1 MPQPTRYEQQF
12 LDALQAIFIG
22 AKVEGD
28 SGYIN
33 LMRIKATYF
42 AQGVFPQL
50 MADIAAAC
58 KPFEASFRE
67 ELFDKLYDFFRRYF
81 SESGSIYFRHTAAS
95 EGIYERVYTDDRD
108 VMLFWKTHMLYYVK
122 TDRLFTSMEATVGDE
137 RFFFDV
143 SGMALK
149 RANEKRELIYEFR
162 RRDPDGRLV
171 FAVTYSEKGRKTRTE
186 EILAAIRKTGAPV
199 DEETLERACRV
210 FEKQAEVDYFI
221 NKDAKAFLEEQF
233 DLWMYQYLF
242 KGESAFSETRLRQLQ
257 AIKAIAYAIIG
268 FIARF
273 EDELVAVWNKP
284 KFVLNSHYV
293 ITLDKILDADA
304 GLAERLFAHAGMAA
318 QAAEWRELGM
328 LGDQTGQVCGD
339 LTGLWAAIQATDLT
353 GAPLHPRLRFLPLD
367 TAHFPDLEPDI
378 LALFPDHDAALDGWL
393 VHSENYQALNTLG
406 PKFRGRVKCIHID
419 PPYNTATSG
428 FMYANTYQHA
438 SWLTMMENRIRA
450 SFDALT
456 DDGSFLCHI
465 DENEYERLQLLFE
478 MYSVPSVGTII
489 WDKRNP
495 MLGRKG
501 IATQHEYILWHSRQ
515 ESPIYLRNDTILAM
529 LRVAEDLVK
538 EYGPGSEAAQKRYM
552 AWIDSNREL
561 TGGEKAYRYLNKQG
575 QVYQSVGLGAPE
587 PRTDPKF
594 FIPLNH
600 PITGRP
606 CPVPTNGFS
615 RTPDTL
621 RSMLE
626 RNEIIFGADESVQ
639 PRKKVFLTEASK
651 RQISSVVQD
660 PSRGKMDLDKLGLDF
675 PYCHP
680 VSLYETLTGA
690 ATESPEDII
699 LDFFAG
705 SGTTAHAV
713 MNLNRADGGSRQYI
727 LVEMGE
733 HFRTVILPRVK
744 KVAFSD
750 KWKDG
755 KANGGQGLSHFVKY
769 FDLEQYEDTL
779 RRAVYGDHAAPLFAA
794 TLAELARYVFLRD
807 IKLLDAVS
815 VDVAGNQVA
824 VALEKLYPGIDL
836 AETLSCLTGKWIKRI
851 TAGAVEF
858 ADGSTADLA
867 APRWEDIKPVVWW

>member
-58 KPFEASFRE
+58 KPFEPSFRE

-171 FAVTYSEKGRKTRTE
+171 LAVTYSEKGRKTRTD
-186 EILAAIRKTGAPV
+186 EILAAIRKTGAGV

-221 NKDAKAFLEEQF
+221 NKDARAFLEEQF

-257 AIKAIAYAIIG
+257 ALKAIAYAIIG

-284 KFVLNSHYV
+284 KFVLNSHYI
-293 ITLDKILDADA
+293 ITLDKILDANA
-304 GLAERLFAHAGMAA
+304 GLAGRLFAHAGMAA

-328 LGDQTGQVCGD
+328 LGDETCQVCGD
-339 LTGLWAAIQATDLT
+339 LTGLWDLIQATDLT
-353 GAPLHPRLRFLPLD
+353 AAPLHPRLRFLPLD

-393 VHSENYQALNTLG
+393 VHSENYQALNTLL
-406 PKFRGRVKCIHID
+406 PKFRERVKCIAID
-419 PPYNTATSG
+419 PPYNTGTDE
-428 FMYANTYQHA
+428 FIYRDLYQD
-438 SWLTMMENRIRA
+438 SNWLTMMENRLQFGRELLGVEGMIFINIDDHEIHRLRSLMDGLLGA
-450 SFDALT
+450 ENRVESFIWKKSYGGGAK
-456 DDGSFLCHI
+456 
-465 DENEYERLQLLFE
+465 ERFA
-478 MYSVPSVGTII
+478 I
-489 WDKRNP
+489 
-495 MLGRKG
+495 
-501 IATQHEYILWHSRQ
+501 TQHEYVVLYARNTENIADLWLPPDPETEKRYYKFRDSKFEQRGPYRIKPLEATKSMDRRVNLVFSIPLPNGGEVWPQRQWWWSRDRVMKALAQ
-515 ESPIYLRNDTILAM
+515 DELVFIESSDRVSVSYKQYLRDESGQQRGAKPFSVIDGIYTQHGTADLVQLFGGHSPIQFPKP
-529 LRVAEDLVK
+529 VALLEKLV
-538 EYGPGSEAAQKRYM
+538 GM
-552 AWIDSNREL
+552 
-561 TGGEKAYRYLNKQG
+561 
-575 QVYQSVGLGAPE
+575 V
-587 PRTDPKF
+587 
-594 FIPLNH
+594 
-600 PITGRP
+600 
-606 CPVPTNGFS
+606 
-615 RTPDTL
+615 
-621 RSMLE
+621 
-626 RNEIIFGADESVQ
+626 
-639 PRKKVFLTEASK
+639 TEA
-651 RQISSVVQD
+651 D
-660 PSRGKMDLDKLGLDF
+660 
-675 PYCHP
+675 
-680 VSLYETLTGA
+680 T
-690 ATESPEDII
+690 SPIV

-713 MNLNRADGGSRQYI
+713 MNLNRADGGSRKYI

-779 RRAVYGDHAAPLFAA
+779 RRAVYGDHAAPLFAT

-807 IKLLDAVS
+807 LKLLDAVS
-815 VDVAGNQVA
+815 VDVAGNRVA

-867 APRWEDIKPVVWW
+867 APRWEDVKGLVWW